1 MLETF
6 AREKITFFLEK
17 FSFFFFPMSIVVHNQ
32 PESVQEAVELDLV
45 RILAPD
51 ESTPQDIID
60 LAEKCRVDLIPTTS
74 KKVYDQVYNAYL
86 RFLANF
92 GLQNHV
98 SSKNALLVYTNELLK
113 SQAPTTVITKMSM
126 IKSQIIAK
134 TGVDVFA
141 QYPVLLEL
149 MKKKLDNHSKKKAP
163 VFEQS
168 NIDRYFDLPE
178 NNPSVWENFKV
189 VREKFMALISIYGG
203 LRGSLIISIL
213 KIR

>member
-1 MLETF
+1 
-6 AREKITFFLEK
+6 
-17 FSFFFFPMSIVVHNQ
+17 MSIVVHNQ

-168 NIDRYFDLPE
+168 SIERYFDLP
-178 NNPSVWENFKV
+178 
-189 VREKFMALISIYGG
+189 
-203 LRGSLIISIL
+203 
-213 KIR
+213 